1 MDVIERTREIVQ
13 RFPRIAE
20 ALGTVHVD
28 LTDPLPDSYG
38 LSSVGDALLREDVL
52 GNQTRQHSFLLYTV
66 YSSMNDY
73 ERLHNSSALL
83 ELAHWLEEQTGAV
96 VESLRGSGVIT
107 EIRAENGMLY
117 DIPQEDGAAG
127 VRYQLHIIV
136 TYTVEKEDHY
146 A

>member
-13 RFPRIAE
+13 SFPQISE

-28 LTDPLPDSYG
+28 FTEHTPDSFG
-38 LSSVGDALLREDVL
+38 LSSIGDTLLSRDIL
-52 GNQTRQHSFLLYTV
+52 GNERRQHSFILYTV

-83 ELAHWLEEQTGAV
+83 ALAQWLGQQRGAE
-96 VESLRGSGVIT
+96 VESVNGAGQIE

-117 DIPQEDGAAG
+117 DIPQEDHAAG
-127 VRYQLHIIV
+127 VRYQLQIIV
-136 TYTVEKEDHY
+136 TYTVE